1 MIGTNQFLI
10 NHGLPILFGV
20 ILLEQLGLPI
30 PGVPWLLAA
39 GALAAAGHFNAIA
52 GLVLATVACLIA
64 DFAWF
69 YLGKFRGAQIL
80 GLLCRFSLEPDS
92 CVRSTANVFH
102 RYGWRGI
109 LIAKFVPGMS
119 TVTPPL
125 AGLSGL
131 SSRRFLIFDGLG
143 SLLYCGVFLLLG
155 ALFSNQI
162 ARIVAVF
169 EHFGWGALRV
179 ILVLLALYI
188 AFKFWHRQSLL
199 RELRMAKITVS
210 ELRQLLDADAKPC
223 ILDLRSAMELKKNP
237 VVILGALHL
246 DLDELEKRQ
255 HEFPRDREII
265 TYCDCPNEITSAKSA
280 LRLRKRGFTRVRP
293 LLGGFAAWCEANHPL
308 SAWTEV

>member
-39 GALAAAGHFNAIA
+39 GALAAAGHFNALA
-52 GLVLATVACLIA
+52 GLILTTVACLIA

-131 SSRRFLIFDGLG
+131 SSGRFLLFDGLG

-308 SAWTEV
+308 SAWTEA

>member
-1 MIGTNQFLI
+1 MSF
-10 NHGLPILFGV
+10 
-20 ILLEQLGLPI
+20 
-30 PGVPWLLAA
+30 
-39 GALAAAGHFNAIA
+39 
-52 GLVLATVACLIA
+52 TVT
-64 DFAWF
+64 
-69 YLGKFRGAQIL
+69 G
-80 GLLCRFSLEPDS
+80 
-92 CVRSTANVFH
+92 
-102 RYGWRGI
+102 RGI

-131 SSRRFLIFDGLG
+131 SSRRFLLFDGLG

>member
-39 GALAAAGHFNAIA
+39 GALAATGHFNAIA

-80 GLLCRFSLEPDS
+80 GLICRFSLEPDS

-131 SSRRFLIFDGLG
+131 SSRRFLLFDGLG

-155 ALFSNQI
+155 DLFSNQI

-223 ILDLRSAMELKKNP
+223 ILDLRSAMELKKSP

-265 TYCDCPNEITSAKSA
+265 TYCDCLNEITSAKSA

-308 SAWTEV
+308 SAWTEA